1 MYIVTSLAVKV
12 INAILINAMINSQMN
27 QQKEAANDSG
37 N

>member
-12 INAILINAMINSQMN
+12 INAILISAMINYQMN
-27 QQKEAANDSG
+27 RQKEAANDSG